1 MKGHGVEGLM
11 VLKFRISES
20 LGLRAS
26 GLRVF
31 TVCRVSGLGLMS
43 LRPKLETLRK
53 CIIVLAT

>member
-1 MKGHGVEGLM
+1 M